1 MAQTQKKKTRREKLL
16 AMAHIAQKELGIPDG
31 DMRMILAREFKKN
44 SRADLTELELGYL
57 IDWFRSKGW
66 QTRNPQPATRN
77 PQPAT
82 RNPSNQVKSLR
93 TRATEIAAKIENG
106 EARLKG
112 LAKKILGVD
121 SIAWSRD
128 VGKLRR
134 LLAVLE
140 KIKKTEGEVLWD

>member
-44 SRADLTELELGYL
+44 SRADLSELELGFL
-57 IDWFRSKGW
+57 IDYFRRHGWKSSKLKA
-66 QTRNPQPATRN
+66 QSSKLKQI
-77 PQPAT
+77 Q
-82 RNPSNQVKSLR
+82 KLKE
-93 TRATEIAAKIENG
+93 RAYEIAGQIENG

-128 VGKLRR
+128 VGRLKR

-140 KIKKTEGEVLWD
+140 KVKERD